1 MWQELLVAVIVFAA
15 FLVAAWKLMPAR
27 RRLKILVS
35 LDAWAARRGGLA
47 GLRARVL
54 QPRILRA
61 GGGCDG
67 CAANPVRA
75 PHHRR

>member
-1 MWQELLVAVIVFAA
+1 MWQQIAVAVIVFAA

-35 LDAWAARRGGLA
+35 LDAWAARRRLDGF
-47 GLRARVL
+47 RARVL

>member
-1 MWQELLVAVIVFAA
+1 MWQQFTVAVIVFAA
-15 FLVAAWKLMPAR
+15 FLVSAWKLMPAR

-35 LDAWAARRGGLA
+35 LDAWAARRGGLDRF
-47 GLRARVL
+47 RARVL
-54 QPRILRA
+54 QPRIQRA

-67 CAANPVRA
+67 CAAHPARA